1 MPGDPRPLLGR
12 LLLRLLLRGEAREF
26 VVGDIDEEFLEHV
39 VPTLG
44 IRDARRWY
52 WSQVFNSIGNRT
64 TRTRVAPQRHF
75 QKGENLMAT
84 TWMDLRYA
92 MRGLLKSP
100 GFFFVAVLTLA
111 LGIGA
116 NTAIFS
122 VVYTVLLQPLPFHEP
137 DRLVEISE
145 TRPERGWES
154 VSLSRPN
161 FRDYREMNSGFV
173 DIGAYMSYG
182 QEMVLSSTG
191 YPERI
196 SGAQVSAGFFK
207 ILGADPV
214 LGRTF
219 LPGEDEPGG
228 DSRVVLLSNEFWRT
242 RFAADSGIVG
252 SSVMFD
258 DNSYTVV
265 GVLPPGRPWLDAAQ
279 AFVPM
284 VRNPDAD
291 RGNFIL
297 GVIGRLAPGISV
309 ETARADLETIAT
321 QLAGQYP
328 EMAGPVGIRLDPAS
342 NWIASDNVRRALWVM
357 SGAVGFL
364 LLIACVNLA
373 NLLMARATTRHRETA
388 VRAALGA
395 GRGRI
400 VRQLLLESLL
410 LGAIG
415 AVVGL
420 AIALA
425 TVTVLKNMD
434 PGGIPRLAEV
444 SLNIWVLSFSLGVGL
459 LSGVVSGLL
468 PAFQVPYSGLLT
480 ALREG
485 DRSVSGGRG
494 QMRLRAGL
502 VSAEVALSLML
513 LVGAGLLIRSFSEIL
528 SVDRGFQ
535 TDNRMF
541 FTVTLPPS
549 YNENEGSRTNDFINL
564 YLERASSIPQVQSAA
579 AVSIRP
585 LSGGSTGLGILA
597 EGQEAGGDE
606 SVPWASWRLI
616 SGDYFQTL
624 GLPIL
629 RGRTFTELDQ
639 IADPWRAVISK
650 RVADL
655 LWPGE
660 DPVGRQ
666 AILWAGQGNNSAEI
680 IGVVGDMRER
690 GLDSEPTLA
699 VYLPIYG
706 AGWTSVNFVLHT
718 AGDPMPLV
726 SSLRGML
733 ADLDPNLPISEI
745 ERLDEM
751 VDDSVSTRRFNMFLL
766 LVFAALALV
775 LALAGIYGVQSYTV
789 AQRTSEIGIRVAL
802 GAPATTVIKQ
812 IVRQGMLP
820 ALVGIVLGAG
830 GAFGLSRFMSTLLFG
845 IQPTDPATYVGF
857 GILLALAA
865 LASCFVPA
873 RRATRVDPVAALREE

>member
-1 MPGDPRPLLGR
+1 MPRDPRPLLGR
-12 LLLRLLLRGEAREF
+12 LLLRLLLRDEAREF
-26 VVGDIDEEFLEHV
+26 VVGDIDEEYLEHIF
-39 VPTLG
+39 PAYEIG
-44 IRDARRWY
+44 DARRWY
-52 WSQVFNSIGNRT
+52 WGQVVHSIKNQASRT
-64 TRTRVAPQRHF
+64 HVPRRKSFR
-75 QKGENLMAT
+75 KGEHLMAT

-92 MRGLLKSP
+92 FRGLLKSP
-100 GFFFVAVLTLA
+100 GFFFIAVLTLA

-137 DRLVEISE
+137 ERLVEIME

-161 FRDYREMNSGFV
+161 FRDYREMNSGFE
-173 DIGAYMSYG
+173 DIGAFMSFG
-182 QEMVLSSTG
+182 QEMVLSGTG

-207 ILGADPV
+207 VLGANPI

-228 DSRVVLLSNEFWRT
+228 NSRVVLLNNEFWRT

-252 SSVMFD
+252 TSVMFD
-258 DNSYTVV
+258 ENSHTVV
-265 GVLPPGRPWLDAAQ
+265 GVLPPGQPWLDAAQ

-284 VRNPDAD
+284 VRNPNAD

-297 GVIGRLAPGISV
+297 GVIGRLAPGVSS
-309 ETARADLETIAT
+309 ETAQADLETIAA

-328 EMAGPVGIRLDPAS
+328 EMVGPVGIRLNPAS
-342 NWIASDNVRRALWVM
+342 TWIASDNIRRALWVM
-357 SGAVGFL
+357 LGAVGFL

-420 AIALA
+420 AIAVA

-434 PGGIPRLAEV
+434 PGGIPRLSEV
-444 SLNIWVLSFSLGVGL
+444 SLNIWILSFSLGVGL

-502 VSAEVALSLML
+502 VGAEVALSLML

-535 TDNRMF
+535 TDNRLF

-549 YNENEGSRTNDFINL
+549 YNDDEGSRTNDFISL
-564 YLERASSIPQVQSAA
+564 YLERAGSLPQVQSAA
-579 AVSIRP
+579 AVSARP
-585 LSGGSTGLGILA
+585 LSSGSTGLGILA

-606 SVPWASWRLI
+606 SVPWARWRLI
-616 SGDYFQTL
+616 SEDYFQTL

-639 IADPWRAVISK
+639 IANPWRAIISK
-650 RVADL
+650 RVAEL

-660 DPVGRQ
+660 DPIGSR
-666 AILWAGQGNNSAEI
+666 ALLWAGQDNRPAEI

-718 AGDPMPLV
+718 AVDPMPLV

-733 ADLDPNLPISEI
+733 AELDPNLPISNI

-751 VDDSVSTRRFNMFLL
+751 VDDSVATRRFNMFLL
-766 LVFAALALV
+766 LVFAGLALV

-789 AQRTSEIGIRVAL
+789 ARRTSEIGIRVAL
-802 GAPATTVIKQ
+802 GAPRTTVIGQ

-820 ALVGIVLGAG
+820 ALLGILVGGA
-830 GAFGLSRFMSTLLFG
+830 GAFGLSRFMSSLLFG
-845 IQPTDPATYVGF
+845 IQPTDPATYAGF
-857 GILLALAA
+857 GLVLALAA
-865 LASCFVPA
+865 LASCYLPA